1 MGEDADSKDDSGAK
15 VRERKRLIERFRE
28 AIRARHYSRRTE
40 EAYWY
45 WVRFFIFFSGKRHPA
60 ELGAAE
66 VNAFLSWL
74 ASASCEYIAPSCKRG
89 SIYRGVPES
98 YFRGARRRMR
108 PLRWSVAA

>member
-1 MGEDADSKDDSGAK
+1 MGEDADSKVDSGAGVGEK
-15 VRERKRLIERFRE
+15 RRLIERFRE

-45 WVRFFIFFSGKRHPA
+45 WVRFSI
-60 ELGAAE
+60 LGAAE